1 MSKLSLSIQA
11 ACNPSLKLQESKW
24 KEKKELKKTKPNPI
38 GKKKKLR
45 LALEW
50 SESELFIK
58 RFNQLKD
65 RNENYCMVTWKLIT
79 EDMLSPACFPHIL
92 PKSKYPHLRH
102 FLNNIWLVL
111 WIKEHQEFD
120 KNINEAK
127 RIIWHIEFE
136 KMISDWREIY
146 IATLNNTLN
155 SNRFKDVWLKFNT
168 IIIDEHGNS

>member
-1 MSKLSLSIQA
+1 MSKLSLAIQA

-45 LALEW
+45 LSLEW

-58 RFNQLKD
+58 RFRQLQD

-120 KNINEAK
+120 RIVNEVK
-127 RIIWHIEFE
+127 RKIWHIEFE
-136 KMISDWREIY
+136 QIIMWWKEIRFP
-146 IATLNNTLN
+146 TLESVIN
-155 SNRFKDVWLKFNT
+155 SESYKNVWLKPDL
-168 IIIDEHGNS
+168 IILDDFMN